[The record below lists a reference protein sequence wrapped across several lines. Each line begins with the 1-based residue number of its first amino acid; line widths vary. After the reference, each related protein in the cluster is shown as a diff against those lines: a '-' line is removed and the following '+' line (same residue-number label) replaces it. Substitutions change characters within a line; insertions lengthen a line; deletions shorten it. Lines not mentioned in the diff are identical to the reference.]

1 MGSPSATRWG
11 WRIEVR
17 NSTAAASTLPF
28 PSLPRTS
35 HHAPSTRCADLK
47 PENILIGKPAE
58 DGTYQIKV
66 ADFGLSTLMKADEM
80 LSTACGSPHYV
91 APEILTFD
99 GGAAYDG
106 LLSDVWSL
114 GVLLHVMLCYKLPF
128 EAESTQLLYKKIRQ
142 GLLPEA
148 LPQSLT
154 PAATSLLHGMLTVE
168 PSKRMTLVQV
178 AQHEWPQL
186 PASQAP
192 LLMSQTVDAAVDTYT
207 QRDGSETCTH
217 HPAAPHPIPFST
229 PSQPLTLTPPSPS
242 TVLSASNLFALGSEP
257 SSSDVL
263 GGGSR
268 RTGNGPLRRAFT
280 FDHLPSPDD
289 ECADLL
295 LFEPPPSSRIGDGP
309 QTTRSG
315 SRSRGSSSLR
325 TSPLHSPL
333 HSPLRSPRE
342 PMALLSLSPQRLA
355 SASTRHSRA
364 TGGVRR
370 LPSPRDGDY
379 SSLNASGQES
389 CEEHS
394 DREHG
399 GGNSSVEEGHSSIHS
414 DVEANDNGVWSITT
428 RRQQRPAVD
437 RVAEEQIGSGG
448 GSWGGGEGG
457 SGGVAAEKAAA
468 VANRVEVEAA

>member
-1 MGSPSATRWG
+1 
-11 WRIEVR
+11 
-17 NSTAAASTLPF
+17 
-28 PSLPRTS
+28 
-35 HHAPSTRCADLK
+35 
-47 PENILIGKPAE
+47 
-58 DGTYQIKV
+58 
-66 ADFGLSTLMKADEM
+66 MKADEM

-207 QRDGSETCTH
+207 QRDGSETCTPR
-217 HPAAPHPIPFST
+217 PAPPHPIPFST